1 MVFTVQDI
9 INEGRDDSYVTV
21 NQVDN
26 VLWLRFFNR
35 VHHDVENAIVTKLW
49 DNYFS
54 KVTTITMLP
63 NINTYYLPQGSS
75 QTSNYWFK
83 KIKSVDMQYDTS
95 PTSREYVKATPMD
108 ISWLQTSV
116 TWYDK
121 NQSAQF
127 PTYRIINDNEI
138 QIFPTPKIASV
149 NGVRIEYTYEYAD
162 KDLTDGENSL
172 HIPWQLVKA
181 LYPIGIA
188 MYIFQS
194 RGLTVEKQEKKADYE
209 KELKKWLIYLA
220 DRESGPVEQKLP
232 NLRSFMY

>member
-1 MVFTVQDI
+1 M
-9 INEGRDDSYVTV
+9 
-21 NQVDN
+21 
-26 VLWLRFFNR
+26 
-35 VHHDVENAIVTKLW
+35 
-49 DNYFS
+49 
-54 KVTTITMLP
+54 ITMLP

-95 PTSREYVKATPMD
+95 PTLREYVKATPMD

-116 TWYDK
+116 TWYEK
-121 NQSAQF
+121 NQPAQF

-194 RGLTVEKQEKKADYE
+194 RGLTVEKQEKKSDYE
-209 KELKKWLIYLA
+209 KELKKRLIYLA

-232 NLRSFMY
+232 NLRSLMY